1 MIRIARSLFALAK
14 AAADAALPAEACGLL
29 VGRNAGEDLWIE
41 SLLVTP
47 NRAPRALRARR
58 FRIDPAMHAA
68 LQRRLRGTG
77 SEIVGVFHSHPQG
90 PARPSAEDLASAHPE
105 CPLMLILSRAGDP
118 VGDWQATIHSGA
130 HRRAWRIV

>member
-1 MIRIARSLFALAK
+1 MIRIARSLLAVAE

-29 VGRNAGEDLWIE
+29 VGRHAGDDLWIE

-47 NRAPRALRARR
+47 NRAPAALRARR

-90 PARPSAEDLASAHPE
+90 PARPSTEDLASARPE

-118 VGDWQATIHSGA
+118 AGDWQATIHSGA
-130 HRRAWRIV
+130 HRLAWRIV